1 MRKYF
6 AVTEINV
13 IFTLHVNKPDK
24 IMAEEKTRYS
34 DAELAEFKEL
44 ILKKLETARADYE
57 LLRATITHT
66 GDNDTED
73 TSPTFKVLEE
83 GATTLSK
90 EESGRL
96 AAHQM
101 KFIRNLEMALVR
113 IENKTYGIC
122 KTTGKL
128 MPQLALDYARVERCA
143 PGEAAPR
150 VRALIQ
156 QQRDALEEMS
166 TLIREI
172 DASHIRYRKRAV
184 QRAQFLLLSD
194 RSSQGSVTAL
204 LRRYAEDIRTPDQLF
219 EPDDG
224 PVAAHLHLYPAA
236 AFGEKFLYP
245 PAAPRTAAPL
255 APVQA
260 ETLDP
265 DQLRKEQQLL
275 LDYARLAVTEENVAL
290 LAQQALAARPQVE
303 ASTLAEEYPGD
314 FARIIGLHTYSQSP
328 HRNYDI
334 RLTGN
339 WVERGGFRFEDFI
352 LTRRKEENDGN
363 D

>member
-1 MRKYF
+1 MLHIWMEQNVLFYGMIGAGILGILCMFMVDRFYGRAIRDVRRITEPKGKWTKEFLNQYQMRLTKEQ
-6 AVTEINV
+6 EINNPEAFV
-13 IFTLHVNKPDK
+13 RTQLARGKTLGIGIQKWK
-24 IMAEEKTRYS
+24 QGIGYS
-34 DAELAEFKEL
+34 AVLCFLL
-44 ILKKLETARADYE
+44 ILTAVYGTYRYE
-57 LLRATITHT
+57 QAQLLRYEYVLT
-66 GDNDTED
+66 GAGIFALLLLMKQFMGFMNKED
-73 TSPTFKVLEE
+73 MIL
-83 GATTLSK
+83 
-90 EESGRL
+90 
-96 AAHQM
+96 
-101 KFIRNLEMALVR
+101 
-113 IENKTYGIC
+113 
-122 KTTGKL
+122 
-128 MPQLALDYARVERCA
+128 
-143 PGEAAPR
+143 
-150 VRALIQ
+150 
-156 QQRDALEEMS
+156 
-166 TLIREI
+166 
-172 DASHIRYRKRAV
+172 
-184 QRAQFLLLSD
+184 QFLLLSD

-339 WVERGGFRFEDFI
+339 WVERGGFRFEDFV